1 MTQVIPSPDKHPT
14 QIVRETECELILP
27 IPFESYENQ
36 HVSH

>member
-1 MTQVIPSPDKHPT
+1 MTSVIPSPDWHPT
-14 QIVRETECELILP
+14 QIVRETEYKLILP